1 MRNYLTQWE
10 AIQAFQEYLLIKRYS
25 ERTRK
30 TYLWVLHTFLRE
42 IEKNIS
48 QISRNDIEQ
57 YFFIKIKNGMSISY
71 HKQLTGVLKLFF
83 LRFLERKDIL
93 WDELYPEKGEQK
105 LPNILSKSEVKKLLE
120 NTENLKHKTILTM
133 IYAGWLRLWEC
144 TNLRISDIDSSTMM
158 IKVRQ
163 AKGRKDRYIPLSSK
177 LLELLRQY
185 YREYIP
191 RNYVFEWQGWGV
203 YSERSIQ
210 KIMKQSLGNAG
221 ITKQAS
227 VHTLRHSYATH
238 LLEDGVDIRIIQDF
252 LGHAHIQTTQIYTH
266 ISSPILSRIKS
277 PFENL

>member
-1 MRNYLTQWE
+1 MRSYITQWE

-25 ERTRK
+25 QKTRK
-30 TYLWVLHTFLRE
+30 TYLWVLYTFLRE
-42 IEKNIS
+42 IETSIS
-48 QISRNDIEQ
+48 QISRDDIEQ
-57 YFFIKIKNGMSISY
+57 YFFIKIQNGMSISY

-83 LRFLERKDIL
+83 FCFLERKDIL
-93 WDELYPEKGEQK
+93 WDELYPEKREQK
-105 LPNILSKSEVKKLLE
+105 LPNILSKEEIKKLLE
-120 NTENLKHKTILTM
+120 NTENIKHKTILAV
-133 IYAGWLRLWEC
+133 IYAGWLRLSEC

-163 AKGRKDRYIPLSSK
+163 TKGRKDRYIPLSSK

-185 YREYIP
+185 YREYSP
-191 RNYVFEWQGWGV
+191 EDHVFEWQWWGI

-210 KIMKQSLGNAG
+210 KIMKQSLENAW

-252 LGHAHIQTTQIYTH
+252 LGHTHIQTTQIYTH
-266 ISSPILSRIKS
+266 ISSPILSRVKS